1 LKSVV
6 SYIHR
11 LSVRLIASIVL
22 FIAILGVVSG
32 FFVYHVLTQS
42 MMRENA
48 IFADQITDT
57 IIDAA
62 WSTDFQKFMDIGLER
77 ITEVGSQDRDDLMEK
92 ALEEG
97 DQEALI
103 FLTLDNITKCITSQI
118 MMGDV
123 RELGIYIPRPETG
136 YTEKTLIIE
145 CKAGQNKEAVDFHLL
160 KDTKEEDSDEVR
172 DTVKRIWTRETEDGV
187 VLDYTDKEG
196 EDSTIAVYKGLYNE
210 GEVTGILLV
219 KRSVQRT
226 VETRN
231 RYLVGLVIVEVVMLL
246 FGILILALYLRFR
259 VVKPVDKVTKE
270 ADRFSQ
276 ENTMSERKL
285 ADDVG
290 NVTEI
295 RILAESID
303 QMEENTMRNIE
314 KITRMSRESERID
327 TELSLAAN
335 LQASVLPKKEK
346 LAGRKEF
353 DVSALMKPAREVGGD
368 FYDFFMV
375 DDTHLALM
383 IADVS
388 DKGIGSAF
396 FMASSKTLLKARA
409 SMGGKPEEIVT
420 FVEEKLSEE
429 NEMGMFVSV
438 WLGIVDLTTGEVQ
451 ACNAGHNYPG
461 ILHKDT
467 EEGYLIEK
475 TEHGPP
481 ICFLPGIVHKG
492 YSFRLCPGDRI
503 FLYTDGVTEA
513 KNPEGER
520 FGNDRL
526 IRVLN
531 DDREVGNESLI
542 IRVKA
547 AVDHFAGEEP
557 QYDDITMVSFQ
568 FLGNISEICRNISI

>member
-1 LKSVV
+1 MILKSVV
-6 SYIHR
+6 SYIHK

-22 FIAILGVVSG
+22 FIAILGVLSG
-32 FFVYHVLTQS
+32 FFVYNVLTQS
-42 MMRENA
+42 MLRENT
-48 IFADQITDT
+48 IFVDQIADS
-57 IIDAA
+57 IIDIA
-62 WSTDFQKFMDIGLER
+62 WSTDFQKFMDIGWER
-77 ITEVGSQDRDDLMEK
+77 ITEVGLQNRKVLMEK
-92 ALEEG
+92 AQEE

-103 FLTLDNITKCITSQI
+103 FLTLDNITTCFTYQI
-118 MMGDV
+118 MVGDV

-136 YTEKTLIIE
+136 YTEKALIAE
-145 CKAGQNKEAVDFHLL
+145 CRAGQNKEVLDFHMLE
-160 KDTKEEDSDEVR
+160 DIKEEESDEVR
-172 DTVKRIWTRETEDGV
+172 DIEKRIWTRQTEEGI
-187 VLDYTDKEG
+187 VLDYTDEEDG
-196 EDSTIAVYKGLYNE
+196 DSTITIYKGLYNE
-210 GEVTGILLV
+210 DEVTGILMV
-219 KRSVQRT
+219 KCSVQRT
-226 VETRN
+226 VEAWN
-231 RYLVGLVIVEVVMLL
+231 KYLVGLVIVGSVLLL
-246 FGILILALYLRFR
+246 FGTLILALYLRFR

-276 ENTMSERKL
+276 ENTMAERKL

-314 KITRMSRESERID
+314 KITRMSRENERIE

-335 LQASVLPKKEK
+335 LQTSVLPKREK

-353 DVSALMKPAREVGGD
+353 DVSALMKPAQEVGGD

-375 DDTHLALM
+375 DDTHLALV

-396 FMASSKTLLKARA
+396 FMASAKTLLKARA

-429 NEMGMFVSV
+429 NEMGMFVTV

-467 EEGYLIEK
+467 EEGFLIEK

-481 ICFLPGIVHKG
+481 ICFLPGLVHKG

-526 IRVLN
+526 IRALN
-531 DDREVGNESLI
+531 DDKEVGNESLI

-547 AVDHFAGEEP
+547 AVDLFAREEP

-568 FLGNISEICRNISI
+568 FLGNAGKSE

>member
-1 LKSVV
+1 MKSVV
-6 SYIHR
+6 SYIHK

-22 FIAILGVVSG
+22 FIAILGVLSG
-32 FFVYHVLTQS
+32 FFVYNVLTQS
-42 MMRENA
+42 MLRENT
-48 IFADQITDT
+48 IFVDQIADS
-57 IIDAA
+57 IIDIA
-62 WSTDFQKFMDIGLER
+62 WSTDFQKFMDIGWER
-77 ITEVGSQDRDDLMEK
+77 ITEVGLQNRKVLMEK
-92 ALEEG
+92 AQEE

-103 FLTLDNITKCITSQI
+103 FLTLDNITTCFTYQI
-118 MMGDV
+118 MVGDV

-136 YTEKTLIIE
+136 YTEKALIAE
-145 CKAGQNKEAVDFHLL
+145 CRAGQNKEVLDFHMLE
-160 KDTKEEDSDEVR
+160 DIKEEESDEVR
-172 DTVKRIWTRETEDGV
+172 DIEKRIWTRQTEEGI
-187 VLDYTDKEG
+187 VLDYTDEEDG
-196 EDSTIAVYKGLYNE
+196 DSTITIYKGLYNE
-210 GEVTGILLV
+210 DEVTGILMV
-219 KRSVQRT
+219 KCSVQRT
-226 VETRN
+226 VETWN
-231 RYLVGLVIVEVVMLL
+231 RYLVGLVIVGSVLLL
-246 FGILILALYLRFR
+246 FGTLILALYLRFR

-276 ENTMSERKL
+276 ENTMAERKL

-314 KITRMSRESERID
+314 KITRMSRENERIE

-335 LQASVLPKKEK
+335 LQTSVLPKREK

-353 DVSALMKPAREVGGD
+353 DVSALMKPAQEVGGD

-375 DDTHLALM
+375 DDTHLALV

-396 FMASSKTLLKARA
+396 FMASAKTLLKARA

-429 NEMGMFVSV
+429 NEMGMFVTV

-467 EEGYLIEK
+467 EEGFLIEK

-481 ICFLPGIVHKG
+481 ICFLPGLVHKG

-526 IRVLN
+526 IRALN
-531 DDREVGNESLI
+531 DDKEVGNESLI

-547 AVDHFAGEEP
+547 AVDLFAREEP

-568 FLGNISEICRNISI
+568 FLGNAGKSE